1 MGTIVQ
7 GGVRYP
13 SRLVTGLHF
22 AAGTPYEVE
31 YAAQPA
37 EGKRVMHPE
46 VAQTARVALL
56 DVVQQGTAR
65 ALLPQLARPD
75 GSSHLVGGK
84 TGTGDHRFE
93 VYASPGRL
101 LESRVVNRV
110 ATFVFMIDDRFFGT
124 ITAFV
129 PGAQAAQYEFTSGL
143 PVRLLGAL
151 MPTLAPLLD
160 GTPSMLALAANA
172 SPATPP

>member
-1 MGTIVQ
+1 MGIVIN

-13 SRLVTGLHF
+13 SFLIDGLHF
-22 AAGTPYEVE
+22 AAGTPYE
-31 YAAQPA
+31 AQFSAVPVA
-37 EGKRVMHPE
+37 GQRVLVPE
-46 VAQTARVALL
+46 VAAEARRALIDVAEN
-56 DVVQQGTAR
+56 GTAR
-65 ALLPQLARPD
+65 ALQDFVTRPD
-75 GSSHLVGGK
+75 GTRRLVGGK

-101 LESRVVNRV
+101 ISSRVVNRV
-110 ATFVFMIDDRFFGT
+110 ATFVFMIDDRFYGT

-129 PGAQAAQYEFTSGL
+129 PGEQAAQYEFTSGL

-160 GTPSMLALAANA
+160 SAPDWG
-172 SPATPP
+172 PPEG